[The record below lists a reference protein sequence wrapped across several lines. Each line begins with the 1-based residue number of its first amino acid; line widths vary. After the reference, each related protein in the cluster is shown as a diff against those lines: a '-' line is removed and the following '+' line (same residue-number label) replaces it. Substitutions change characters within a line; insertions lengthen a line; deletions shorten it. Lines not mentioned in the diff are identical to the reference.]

1 MTIDITQP
9 CPPAMALSPRAL
21 GEHES
26 DDLWA
31 LTRIQRQQAMWNGA
45 LTLFQLREW
54 TGRAPAEIPA
64 LGREF
69 AWIVMRTPEW
79 DEIADAVTAQHR
91 DDHADNVV
99 AFPDREE
106 HREAA

>member
-1 MTIDITQP
+1 MTIDITRP
-9 CPPAMALSPRAL
+9 CPPANALSPRAL

-26 DDLWA
+26 DELWA
-31 LTRIQRQQAMWNGA
+31 LTRTQRQQAMWNGA

-54 TGRAPAEIPA
+54 TGRAPTEIPT

-79 DEIADAVTAQHR
+79 DEIAETVVAQHR

>member
-1 MTIDITQP
+1 
-9 CPPAMALSPRAL
+9 
-21 GEHES
+21 
-26 DDLWA
+26 
-31 LTRIQRQQAMWNGA
+31 MWNGA

-54 TGRAPAEIPA
+54 TGRAPTEIPT

-79 DEIADAVTAQHR
+79 DEIAETVIAQHR
-91 DDHADNVV
+91 DDHMDNVV
-99 AFPDREE
+99 AFPEREG

>member
-1 MTIDITQP
+1 MTIDITRP
-9 CPPAMALSPRAL
+9 CSPAQALSPGAL
-21 GEHES
+21 GEDES

-31 LTRIQRQQAMWNGA
+31 LSHAQRQEAMWNGA
-45 LTLFQLREW
+45 LTLFQLCQW
-54 TGRAPAEIPA
+54 ASRAPSEIPT

-79 DEIADAVTAQHR
+79 DEVAEIVLAQR
-91 DDHADNVV
+91 DHADNVI
-99 AFPDREE
+99 AFPNHRE

>member
-1 MTIDITQP
+1 VTIDITQP
-9 CPPAMALSPRAL
+9 CSPAKALSPCAL
-21 GEHES
+21 GENES

-31 LTRIQRQQAMWNGA
+31 LTRVQRQQAMWNGA

-54 TGRAPAEIPA
+54 TGRAPTEIPT

-69 AWIVMRTPEW
+69 AWIVMRTPDW
-79 DEIADAVTAQHR
+79 DEIAETVVARHR
-91 DDHADNVV
+91 DDHVDNVV
-99 AFPDREE
+99 AFPHREE

>member
-1 MTIDITQP
+1 MSIDITHP
-9 CPPAMALSPRAL
+9 CPAARALSPDPL
-21 GEHES
+21 GENES
-26 DDLWA
+26 EDLWA
-31 LTRIQRQQAMWNGA
+31 LTRAQRQQAMWNGA

-54 TGRAPAEIPA
+54 TARAPHQVPT

-79 DEIADAVTAQHR
+79 DEIADAIHAHP
-91 DDHADNVV
+91 DHADNLI
-99 AFPDREE
+99 AFPDRQE

>member
-1 MTIDITQP
+1 MTIDITRP
-9 CPPAMALSPRAL
+9 CPPAKALSPRAL

-31 LTRIQRQQAMWNGA
+31 LTPIQRQQAMWNGA

-54 TGRAPAEIPA
+54 TGRAPTEIPT

-79 DEIADAVTAQHR
+79 DEIAETVIAQHR
-91 DDHADNVV
+91 DDHVDNVV
-99 AFPDREE
+99 AFPEREG